1 LERSGEAAGRRN
13 VADRFFPPIEYERN
27 VRRYWFTGFETAAD
41 IRINA
46 VNYVDEMGAGVASLS
61 KQRYPEMLGLSA
73 GLQGWPC
80 PAGQNACL
88 EIGWRLDRELLDQA
102 RLARNAAP

>member
-1 LERSGEAAGRRN
+1 
-13 VADRFFPPIEYERN
+13 

-80 PAGQNACL
+80 PAGQNL
-88 EIGWRLDRELLDQA
+88 HVWKLGGDWSELLDQA